1 MLANDVNLANPVEIA
16 DGIYRFGVQD
26 SKSGFHDNQYMLM
39 DGDQSIIFNT
49 GSSTN
54 IIGALEKFFM
64 ISPINRIT
72 HAVLN
77 GSAPQI
83 AGAVA
88 DVQAIVHAE
97 GGQLTVVAHPRASQK
112 ISFYYGIKRNSF
124 YHVDQNDWKLT
135 LKSGRTLRFIFA
147 HNLCYPGSFMTYD
160 EKTGSLFSG
169 ELFSGY
175 SFGWSLYAN
184 EYYLAAMEA
193 YHYDHMPFS
202 QLIQRTLDGLTGFGV
217 RLIAPNH
224 GSLINKEIEQ
234 YMEAVRNV
242 KKPPAM
248 LPRKE
253 TPLNTGI
260 SMSAVSPSERS
271 FA

>member
-1 MLANDVNLANPVEIA
+1 MLINDVNLSDPVEIA
-16 DGIYRFGVQD
+16 EGIYRFGVED
-26 SKSGFHDNQYMLM
+26 NKSGFHYNHYILQ

-49 GSSTN
+49 GFSIN
-54 IIGALEKFFM
+54 ILAALEKFFM
-64 ISPINRIT
+64 IAPINRIT

-88 DVQAIVHAE
+88 DIDEIVHSA
-97 GGQLTVVAHPRASQK
+97 GGQLTVVSHPRASHK
-112 ISFYYGIKRNSF
+112 ISYYYGLKQNSF
-124 YHVDQNDWKLT
+124 YHVDQNEWKLT

-160 EKTGSLFSG
+160 EKTGTLFSG

-184 EYYLAAMEA
+184 DFYLAAMEA
-193 YHYDHMPFS
+193 YHYDHMPFG
-202 QLIQRTLDGLTGFGV
+202 QLIHRTLDGLTGFDV

-224 GSLINKEIEQ
+224 GSLINKEIAK

-242 KKPPAM
+242 KKPPAIS
-248 LPRKE
+248 PKTE
-253 TPLNTGI
+253 IPLNAGR
-260 SMSAVSPSERS
+260 SMTVAPQHGRS
-271 FA
+271 FV